1 MKYEM
6 NTGVMSVF
14 VTDKGPIDGHQPG
27 ADVSTVYKGD
37 TLERLVNDGYLTIV
51 FETPTD
57 NYNRRKRNTKA
68 EVATEGHIDAVAD
81 DGSEDGE

>member
-6 NTGVMSVF
+6 NTVVMSVF

-27 ADVSTVYKGD
+27 ADVSAVYKGD
-37 TLERLVNDGYLTIV
+37 TLERLVNDGYLTV
-51 FETPTD
+51 ASETPVEHH
-57 NYNRRKRNTKA
+57 NRRKRTTTA
-68 EVATEGHIDAVAD
+68 EVATESHIDAVAD